1 MSGKGKFG
9 TLPWAP
15 GRSKKIDLNGNELAI
30 TSLSDINNK
39 KYMSKK
45 VFSMIFESHRLLLL
59 MYTQKLIFR
68 HPKHFQN
75 DILENILHVGVQSK
89 NKAYHNV
96 NKVLNSFI
104 DSLI

>member
-1 MSGKGKFG
+1 MGKFE

-45 VFSMIFESHRLLLL
+45 IFHD
-59 MYTQKLIFR
+59 F
-68 HPKHFQN
+68 
-75 DILENILHVGVQSK
+75 
-89 NKAYHNV
+89 
-96 NKVLNSFI
+96 
-104 DSLI
+104 